1 MKICFFIYNISSP
14 GGSERVTT
22 IIANQLKKLNYDIRI
37 LSVCGNGKP
46 FYTLDNSIPIHI
58 IYKDKENINSKVKYF
73 DILRKSLLYHK
84 NNETDLIIDVFT
96 SRSLISIPVKKIL
109 KIKNIS
115 WEHFNYYAK
124 IGLNPLGRNLACKF
138 SNQIITLTDE
148 DRKYYRDN
156 NKINGK
162 IDYIYNPSPY
172 PIVDSTD
179 LSNKRVISVGRLTH
193 QKGYDM
199 LLKAWQKV
207 EEKSDWELILLG
219 DGDEKES
226 LINLANKLKLKNVK
240 FLGVKKDVP
249 EYYKKSSIYVSSSR
263 FEGLP
268 MCMIEAQSFGL
279 PIVAFDCKTGPSEI
293 INNNKDGFLIK
304 NENIEELAE
313 KLLLLIN
320 DRDKLE
326 KFSLE
331 ARKSAKRFTLEEI
344 IKNWQELL
352 EKIN

>member
-1 MKICFFIYNISSP
+1 M
-14 GGSERVTT
+14 
-22 IIANQLKKLNYDIRI
+22 Q
-37 LSVCGNGKP
+37 
-46 FYTLDNSIPIHI
+46 
-58 IYKDKENINSKVKYF
+58 
-73 DILRKSLLYHK
+73 
-84 NNETDLIIDVFT
+84 
-96 SRSLISIPVKKIL
+96 
-109 KIKNIS
+109 
-115 WEHFNYYAK
+115 
-124 IGLNPLGRNLACKF
+124 
-138 SNQIITLTDE
+138 
-148 DRKYYRDN
+148 
-156 NKINGK
+156 
-162 IDYIYNPSPY
+162 DYIYNPSPY
-172 PIVDSTD
+172 QIVDSTD

>member
-1 MKICFFIYNISSP
+1 M
-14 GGSERVTT
+14 
-22 IIANQLKKLNYDIRI
+22 
-37 LSVCGNGKP
+37 
-46 FYTLDNSIPIHI
+46 
-58 IYKDKENINSKVKYF
+58 
-73 DILRKSLLYHK
+73 
-84 NNETDLIIDVFT
+84 
-96 SRSLISIPVKKIL
+96 
-109 KIKNIS
+109 
-115 WEHFNYYAK
+115 
-124 IGLNPLGRNLACKF
+124 
-138 SNQIITLTDE
+138 
-148 DRKYYRDN
+148 
-156 NKINGK
+156 
-162 IDYIYNPSPY
+162 
-172 PIVDSTD
+172 
-179 LSNKRVISVGRLTH
+179 
-193 QKGYDM
+193 
-199 LLKAWQKV
+199 
-207 EEKSDWELILLG
+207 LG